1 MKQLEKLLK
10 KTAVSR
16 PSKTTSRQIVVF
28 KTQQDY
34 RQCLKMLNV
43 NGIKPVKSVDS
54 HRLICCHFHRSTD
67 MKKIKQH
74 PSVAYIQR
82 DSKVKAHAIKPA
94 VTKRGGARKRKVT
107 KKNSL
112 VDAAKIP
119 WNVSRVKSPR
129 LWNRT
134 MGQGVK
140 VAIIDTGI
148 AKHPDLCIAGGVNTI
163 TGGSFQDDNG
173 HGTHVAGI
181 AAATG
186 RQKIYGNAPK
196 VKLFAVKVL
205 DQNGNGFVS
214 DIVEGIDWCLK
225 RGIKVMNMS
234 FGLTGSGNNKA
245 LQDAIKRAAKQ
256 GAVISASAGN
266 EGTTFSPLIDAP
278 ARYPETIAVAAT
290 DRLNRVADFSS
301 RGNGIS
307 VAAPGVNILSTLPGD
322 EYGKMSGTSMS
333 APHVTGGAALL
344 RSLFP
349 RMSPAEIKR
358 RFEASALRIQGGR
371 QAVGAGLLQVA
382 PAAVASGYRV
392 PSKAQRLKKAKSVS
406 RPVLLIPS
414 GQSKG

>member
-10 KTAVSR
+10 KSAVSR

-34 RQCLKMLNV
+34 HQCLDMLNA

-67 MKKIKQH
+67 MEKIKQH
-74 PSVAYIQR
+74 PRVAYVQR
-82 DSKVKAHAIKPA
+82 DAKVKAHAIKPA
-94 VTKRGGARKRKVT
+94 AVKRGGARKAA
-107 KKNSL
+107 KKRAL
-112 VDAAKIP
+112 VDTAKIP
-119 WNVSRVKSPR
+119 WNVSRVKSPE

-186 RQKIYGNAPK
+186 RQKIFGNAPQ

-234 FGLTGSGNNKA
+234 FGLTGSGNSKA
-245 LQDAIKRAAKQ
+245 LRDAVKRAAKQ

-290 DRLNRVADFSS
+290 DRADRVADFSS

-307 VAAPGVNILSTLPGD
+307 VAAPGVDILSTLPGGT
-322 EYGKMSGTSMS
+322 YGRMSGTSMS

-344 RSLFP
+344 RALSP
-349 RMSPAEIKR
+349 RMRPAEIKR
-358 RFEASALRIQGGR
+358 RFEASALQIPGGR

-382 PAAVASGYRV
+382 PAAVASGRRF
-392 PSKAQRLKKAKSVS
+392 PSKGQRLKKAKSAS

-414 GQSKG
+414 GRSKR